1 MASRDGIMKITESS
15 LRRIIR
21 EELRP
26 SLNEHSCS
34 EQYTRGYHDRDAWV
48 SGLQEQGC
56 GDREEGCVKRSDGD
70 DADTYGPAGTYYI
83 LNNKK
88 GGVWKKGY
96 ESEKSA
102 KDSIQAMHSQNESL
116 IKEENLK
123 IPDEVKKKGVEV
135 GMALLLSMIATTA
148 GREKLASLLVA
159 IPDFIKQYLCNLPSD
174 WMQTSDGEKRTMLGK
189 AYGMLCRFGVTV
201 PFSPLYVLA
210 WFLRLL
216 SDDDAQVIIT
226 TVPKSEEEEEKKS
239 PDSTDTVEEL
249 ESIPP
254 PAQWSPQDEPAMA
267 ESLSRNRMLI
277 LSGISPEKNR

>member
-1 MASRDGIMKITESS
+1 MKLTRQNLRQLIIESLEDRLS
-15 LRRIIR
+15 VDP
-21 EELRP
+21 EE
-26 SLNEHSCS
+26 
-34 EQYTRGYHDRDAWV
+34 DR
-48 SGLQEQGC
+48 SGWE
-56 GDREEGCVKRSDGD
+56 V
-70 DADTYGPAGTYYI
+70 
-83 LNNKK
+83 
-88 GGVWKKGY
+88 
-96 ESEKSA
+96 
-102 KDSIQAMHSQNESL
+102 MHSQKESL

-123 IPDEVKKKGVEV
+123 IPDEVKKKGAEV

-174 WMQTSDGEKRTMLGK
+174 WMQSFEGGEKRAMLGK
-189 AYGMLCRFGVTV
+189 AWGMICKFGVTMFPMFAV
-201 PFSPLYVLA
+201 LYAIA

-226 TVPKSEEEEEKKS
+226 SVPKSEEEEEKKS

-254 PAQWSPQDEPAMA
+254 PAQWSPQAEPALA
-267 ESLSRNRMLI
+267 ESFSRNRMLI

>member
-1 MASRDGIMKITESS
+1 VVSKKWFYTRHTSFKLTRKSESMKITK
-15 LRRIIR
+15 RRLQQIIN
-21 EELRP
+21 EELA
-26 SLNEHSCS
+26 EK
-34 EQYTRGYHDRDAWV
+34 YTRGYHDRDAWT
-48 SGLQEQGC
+48 SGLTEQEALI
-56 GDREEGCVKRSDGD
+56 REAGI
-70 DADTYGPAGTYYI
+70 TIPPA
-83 LNNKK
+83 
-88 GGVWKKGY
+88 
-96 ESEKSA
+96 
-102 KDSIQAMHSQNESL
+102 
-116 IKEENLK
+116 
-123 IPDEVKKKGVEV
+123 VKKQGAEL
-135 GMALLLSMIATTA
+135 GMAILLSMIATTA

-226 TVPKSEEEEEKKS
+226 SVPKSEEEEEKKS

-254 PAQWSPQDEPAMA
+254 PAQWSPQAEPALA
-267 ESLSRNRMLI
+267 ESFSRNRMLI